1 MTATDY
7 RCKSEEVATI
17 PYIAHEIIVKKHKR
31 REKTLTVALVVSV
44 AVSILCN
51 ILLR

>member
-17 PYIAHEIIVKKHKR
+17 PYIAHEIIVKEHKR
-31 REKTLTVALVVSV
+31 REKALTVALVVSV
-44 AVSILCN
+44 AITILSN
-51 ILLR
+51 IMLR